1 MDKSFDLSHLSMF
14 TGAEHYY
21 RLNRLC
27 LLTDGTKYLAEGAGA
42 FWLMDAAASYLIELG
57 TADWF
62 VQVKLV
68 VTGSSAVLTLDDG
81 NGHVR
86 ARQEIPF
93 TDFPIPH
100 YTLYA
105 CWNGEHWVLMLPSEY

>member
-1 MDKSFDLSHLSMF
+1 MSTFNSADLAQF
-14 TGAEHYY
+14 TGTERYY

-57 TADWF
+57 TDDWF
-62 VQVKLV
+62 VKIELAVTASKAELKLE
-68 VTGSSAVLTLDDG
+68 DD

-86 ARQEIPF
+86 ARQVIPY
-93 TDFPIPH
+93 TDFPLPSQS
-100 YTLYA
+100 LYA
-105 CWNGEHWVLMLPSEY
+105 CWDGSHWVLMLPSEY